1 MRTAVLSALLLL
13 LTIGS
18 VRGATLSLNE
28 CLELAREH
36 NPALQS
42 ARLSPAV
49 AGEEVARARGAELPQ
64 VDLSGGYTVL
74 KDPQAFSI
82 EGRSVP
88 TEDRKYA
95 FASLA
100 LEQNLYD
107 FGRTDSRVERA
118 RARRQVARYNYAG
131 GEQDIFLQ
139 TVVVYYRIL
148 EAEKLRQAAEEEVRQ
163 TEEHRRVAQA
173 LFEQG
178 VVTRNDVLQAEVAL
192 AASRQLL
199 LARQNE
205 LENGWLRLDHL
216 TGRPAGERGELEEAQ
231 LAALPETAEPA
242 EAVADRPELR
252 AQQQLV
258 SESRQAV
265 RESRST
271 FRPSFYARAG
281 IDYVENSQVEQ
292 QTIYSATVG
301 FRMNIFDGL
310 ASTARLRQATI
321 EQARQERSLDNLRAE
336 ARLEYRTALNDAR
349 VARQRIETAREA
361 IRQGEENLRINQN
374 RYREQVGTATEA
386 LDAQTLLTR
395 ARTDYYRAIFDYQVS
410 LARVQRAKGAL

>member
-1 MRTAVLSALLLL
+1 MRTPVLSLILLFLAF
-13 LTIGS
+13 GS
-18 VRGATLSLNE
+18 VQGATIDLAD

-36 NPALQS
+36 NPVLRS
-42 ARLSPAV
+42 ARLSPEV
-49 AGEEVARARGAELPQ
+49 AGEEIARARGAELPQ
-64 VDLSGGYTVL
+64 IDLSGGYTVL
-74 KDPQAFSI
+74 KDSQAFSI

-107 FGRTDSRVERA
+107 FGRIDSRVERA
-118 RARRQVARYNYAG
+118 RARQQASRYDYEER
-131 GEQDIFLQ
+131 EQDVFLR
-139 TVVVYYRIL
+139 TVAIYYRIL
-148 EAEKLRQAAEEEVRQ
+148 EAEKLLQAAEEEVRQ
-163 TEEHRRVAQA
+163 TEDHRRVARA
-173 LFEQG
+173 LFDQG

-192 AASRQLL
+192 AASRQLF
-199 LARQNE
+199 LARRNE
-205 LENGWLRLDHL
+205 LENGWLRLNHL
-216 TGRPAGERGELEEAQ
+216 TGRPAGARGELEDPR
-231 LAALPETAEPA
+231 LAALPEAAEPA
-242 EAVADRPELR
+242 EAVANRPELR
-252 AQQQLV
+252 AQLQLV
-258 SESRQAV
+258 AESRQAV
-265 RESRST
+265 RASRST

-281 IDYVENSQVEQ
+281 IDYVENSQVEE

-301 FRMNIFDGL
+301 FRMNLFDGL
-310 ASTARLRQATI
+310 ASTAQLRQATI

-395 ARTDYYRAIFDYQVS
+395 ARTDYSRAVFDYQVS
-410 LARVQRAKGAL
+410 LARVRRAKGAL